1 MVCRSLAALA
11 QTQSTHHKLIIG
23 DCSSMREIPDES
35 IHFACFSPPY
45 YNAPFDT
52 PNMFENYDAF
62 QHLISRVGNELKR
75 VLAPGR
81 KCAWVVDDV
90 RIDGILYPIVAD
102 TIKMMCGEGFSY
114 RENITW
120 LKAEG
125 YARFS
130 RRSGH
135 IKQHPLPTYYFP
147 DNVKESILVFQKGE
161 LNNGTYA
168 KRLKPEFLEASRIDI
183 DRFDREAWN
192 LNVWFIPNVPPVKGR
207 LEEGIAAFPEEI
219 PNRLIQ
225 LYSYA
230 GETILDCFAG
240 SGTTMKVARQLHRN
254 SIGIEIRP
262 KLETVIRR
270 KLGFLEV
277 ETTTSSDTFDVTVR
291 PSH

>member
-23 DCSSMREIPDES
+23 DCSSMREIADES

-52 PNMFENYDAF
+52 PNMFENYDDF
-62 QHLISRVGNELKR
+62 LSLISRVGKELKR

-90 RIDGILYPIVAD
+90 RVDGILYPIVAD
-102 TIKMMCGEGFSY
+102 TIKMMCGKGFSY
-114 RENITW
+114 RENIMW

-135 IKQHPLPTYYFP
+135 IKRHPLPTYYFP

-161 LNNGTYA
+161 LNNGGYSKT
-168 KRLKPEFLEASRIDI
+168 LKPEVIEASRIDV
-183 DRFDREAWN
+183 DRFNREAWN
-192 LNVWFIPNVPPVKGR
+192 LNVWFIPNVSPVKGR

-225 LYSYA
+225 LYSYV
-230 GETILDCFAG
+230 GETVLDCFAG
-240 SGTTMKVARQLHRN
+240 SGTTLKVARRLQRN

-262 KLETVIRR
+262 ELETVIRT
-270 KLGFLEV
+270 KLGFLETGTNDGP
-277 ETTTSSDTFDVTVR
+277 ETFDVIFR
-291 PSH
+291 SSS